1 MRISSSRLCKVD
13 CKISSSTCA
22 SRSASWTLR
31 SWSSLTARPAMLTAS
46 AMMDTL
52 APIACKNCASSACA
66 AAVQPP
72 TGFNFGGGNLTPPP
86 AANPSFRVSSA
97 MQRSTEAARTSGA
110 GASEESSTFCKWIA
124 SLCASLFACL
134 GAALAD
140 SMSASKNMSQCL
152 LDSTSLCVSSNSGWV
167 VGG

>member
-1 MRISSSRLCKVD
+1 MRISSSRLCKVA

-52 APIACKNCASSACA
+52 APIACKNFASSACA
-66 AAVQPP
+66 AEVQPP
-72 TGFNFGGGNLTPPP
+72 TGFNFGGGNLSPPP

-97 MQRSTEAARTSGA
+97 MQRSISMEAARTSG

-140 SMSASKNMSQCL
+140 SMSASRNMSQCL
-152 LDSTSLCVSSNSGWV
+152 LESTSLCVSSNSG
-167 VGG
+167 G